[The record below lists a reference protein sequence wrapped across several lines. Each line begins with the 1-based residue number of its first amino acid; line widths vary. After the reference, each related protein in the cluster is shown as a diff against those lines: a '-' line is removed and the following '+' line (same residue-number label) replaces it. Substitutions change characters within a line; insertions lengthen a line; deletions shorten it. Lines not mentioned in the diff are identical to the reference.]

1 MSIRPNRSNLAF
13 ALAGSALVSA
23 SSGAARAT
31 PAASDTDTATPS
43 GAQKSSPAQLVD
55 ALHSA
60 FGKHHV
66 RAVHAKG
73 IILEGDFTPNA
84 HAASLTTAAHLQ
96 KTGSAITVR
105 FSDFTGIPDIPDN
118 IGLANP
124 RGFAVKFRLPDGS
137 TTDIVG
143 HSFNG
148 FPTPTSD
155 QFRELLLAIAASG
168 PDAAK
173 PTALDTFLQIHPI
186 AKTFLTTQKTP
197 SSFGTIT
204 YFGVNAFELTNHAGV
219 SHYVRY
225 QFLPAAGEHLS
236 TANELAKAG
245 PSYLMD
251 EIRSRI
257 VKGPIKYQMYAQ
269 LAEAGD
275 VVTDP
280 SVAWPD
286 SRKKVLLGTIEI
298 KRLASN
304 TPEQDKALAF
314 SPNNIPAGIKTADPM
329 LDFRSKAYPISV
341 KERQ

>member
-1 MSIRPNRSNLAF
+1 MSIKFNRSNLAF
-13 ALAGSALVSA
+13 ALAGSTIVSA
-23 SSGAARAT
+23 TSGAASAA
-31 PAASDTDTATPS
+31 PAASGTDTTTSPT
-43 GAQKSSPAQLVD
+43 GQTSSPGQLVD

-60 FGKHHV
+60 FGKHPA

-73 IILEGDFTPNA
+73 IILEGDFMPSA
-84 HAASLTTAAHLQ
+84 HAASLTTASHLQ
-96 KTGSAITVR
+96 KTRSAVTVR

-124 RGFAVKFRLPDGS
+124 RGFAIKFRLPDGS

-155 QFRELLLAIAASG
+155 QFRELLLAIGASG

-173 PTALDTFLQIHPI
+173 PTALDKFLGSHPI

-197 SSFGTIT
+197 ASFGTIA
-204 YFGVNAFELTNHAGV
+204 YFGVNAFELTNHAGAH
-219 SHYVRY
+219 HYVRY
-225 QFLPAAGEHLS
+225 QFLPVAGEHLS
-236 TANELAKAG
+236 TADELAKAG
-245 PSYLMD
+245 PNYLME
-251 EIRSRI
+251 EIRSH
-257 VKGPIKYQMYAQ
+257 VAKGPIKYEMYAQ

-275 VVTDP
+275 VITDP

-298 KRLASN
+298 RRLASN

-314 SPNNIPAGIKTADPM
+314 SPNNLPDGIKTADPM

-341 KERQ
+341 KGRQ

>member
-1 MSIRPNRSNLAF
+1 MSMKFSRSNLAF
-13 ALAGSALVSA
+13 ALAGSAFVSA
-23 SSGAARAT
+23 TSGGASAA
-31 PAASDTDTATPS
+31 PAAAGTDAAAVSAGQT
-43 GAQKSSPAQLVD
+43 SSPAQLVD

-60 FGKHHV
+60 FGRHPA

-73 IILEGDFTPNA
+73 IILEGEFTPDA

-96 KTGSAITVR
+96 KTHSAITVR

-124 RGFAVKFRLPDGS
+124 RGFAIKFRLPDGS

-148 FPTPTSD
+148 FPSPTSD
-155 QFRELLLAIAASG
+155 QFRELLQAIAASG

-173 PTALDTFLQIHPI
+173 PTALDKLLDTHPI

-197 SSFGTIT
+197 ASFGTIA

-219 SHYVRY
+219 RHFVRY
-225 QFLPAAGEHLS
+225 QFLPAAGEHLL
-236 TANELAKAG
+236 TPEALAKAG

-257 VKGPIKYQMYAQ
+257 AKGPIKYQVYRA
-269 LAEAGD
+269 ARRGGD
-275 VVTDP
+275 VIADP
-280 SVAWPD
+280 SLAWPD

-304 TPEQDKALAF
+304 TPEQDQALAF
-314 SPNNIPAGIKTADPM
+314 SPNNIPRGIKTADPM

-341 KERQ
+341 QERQ